1 MPAPAP
7 LPEEEALA
15 PGELTPAP
23 EPFGAPAPVPEE
35 PLPTPGEEPEEL
47 APGAAEAEPVEG
59 ETFTVTVEVTFDTG
73 TTAGIFEEPT
83 TGLPEA
89 GPIIIERE
97 PGAPSLAEEG
107 ITPEEPATSE
117 EEEESAA
124 SEEEEASLT
133 LSEDSVAAGNDVNVR
148 GTNFE
153 RNDEVTITL
162 DGEPTDTFPEPV
174 IAGSDGDVVSVLTI
188 PDDISEGEH
197 EIEASDESG
206 SSGTVSITITATE
219 ELTEEEERPE
229 GEVETPA
236 MPEEEQGPTISE
248 TEPTEEVGEEEEE
261 SEPTP

>member
-1 MPAPAP
+1 M
-7 LPEEEALA
+7 
-15 PGELTPAP
+15 
-23 EPFGAPAPVPEE
+23 
-35 PLPTPGEEPEEL
+35 

-59 ETFTVTVEVTFDTG
+59 ETFTVTVEVTFNTG

-89 GPIIIERE
+89 GPMTGPIIIERE
-97 PGAPSLAEEG
+97 PRAPSLAEEG
-107 ITPEEPATSE
+107 ITPEEPATS
-117 EEEESAA
+117 EEESAA

-153 RNDEVTITL
+153 GNDEVTITL
-162 DGEPTDTFPEPV
+162 DGEPADTFPDPV

-206 SSGTVSITITATE
+206 NSGTVSIPITATE
-219 ELTEEEERPE
+219 ELTEEEEEERPE

-236 MPEEEQGPTISE
+236 IPEEEQGPTISE